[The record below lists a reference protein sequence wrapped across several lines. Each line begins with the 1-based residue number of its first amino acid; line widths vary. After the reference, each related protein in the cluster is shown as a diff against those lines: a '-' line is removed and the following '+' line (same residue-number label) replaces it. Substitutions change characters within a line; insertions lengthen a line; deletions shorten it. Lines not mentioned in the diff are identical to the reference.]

1 MANINCHYK
10 KKQTLSYYIEENKPL
25 LDDLISNCHPIL
37 DELNQLIKYF

>member
-1 MANINCHYK
+1 MANIDCHD

-37 DELNQLIKYF
+37 DELN